1 MYVGQWV
8 KVWKSATW
16 GSCISMDFKIS
27 INIVI
32 TQSLI
37 LNLIHC
43 IIYPLLPPCCVLI
56 HEFGGNAIRFSCD
69 TQMH

>member
-1 MYVGQWV
+1 
-8 KVWKSATW
+8 
-16 GSCISMDFKIS
+16 MDFKIS